1 MTKGSKKEQLLLLLV
16 CAPMTVLGL
25 LAGSQLTNYF
35 QITNGLGAH
44 AFMEPRWFA
53 ATILMV
59 LYSAVGC
66 VAGMI
71 CTRCLGK
78 LLDHSGL
85 K

>member
-35 QITNGLGAH
+35 QITNELGGR
-44 AFMEPRWFA
+44 AFMEPQWVT
-53 ATILMV
+53 ATLLMIS
-59 LYSAVGC
+59 YSIVGC